1 MRLLKNSYV
10 NMNYLMILI
19 SILFLICMN
28 EGIVAKFKTDSDC
41 QATNSFN
48 VCLNKVCAHKPT
60 FPVLPIEI
68 GGVFL
73 FIVFKGISSI
83 SSVGGGAIAIPLPM
97 NFFGLTLKQA
107 TAVSSFAIGLFRFT
121 KFLSSF
127 NEKNPEKPLV
137 VSIDYG
143 ITNIMMPL
151 TLLGSFIGAYVYVAF
166 PDFILEIL
174 LTIVLFFLTI
184 KSFIKGI

>member
-1 MRLLKNSYV
+1 MQLLKNSYV
-10 NMNYLMILI
+10 NMSYLMILI

-28 EGIVAKFKTDSDC
+28 EVIAAKCKTDNDC

-48 VCLNKVCAHKPT
+48 ICVNKVCVHKPT
-60 FPVLPIEI
+60 FPVFPIEI
-68 GGVFL
+68 GGVFV
-73 FIVFKGISSI
+73 FIVFKGISSVGG
-83 SSVGGGAIAIPLPM
+83 VGGGAIAIPLLM
-97 NFFGLTLKQA
+97 NFFGLPLKQA
-107 TAVSSFAIGLFRFT
+107 TAVSSFAIGLSTFT
-121 KFLSSF
+121 KFLTSF
-127 NEKNPEKPLV
+127 KEKNPDKPLV

-166 PDFILEIL
+166 PDFLLEIL